1 VSCTGK
7 LTQADEQMM
16 HRHKSEQEVAIERK
30 WRARL
35 IQSATAEDF
44 QQAYDELHD
53 LFLQEQ
59 EGAAEIYEEVNP
71 RGMDN
76 ARRAI
81 LRKIGS
87 GQCVLEVG
95 CGDGQTSRLLAKQ
108 GNEVVSIDISA
119 VALDVARGLASDEG
133 LALEYRYGDA
143 RSLDLPDASFD
154 YVVSE
159 HFVEHLSSDD
169 LLTHL
174 AEVRRVL
181 KPGGHYLMATPSRL
195 WNGRR
200 SVGFHLRVY
209 TLAELCGVVRAS
221 GLKASWLEPR
231 FMRRFG
237 LVLEVQSPWLWL
249 AFFWERLLETVRIW
263 QWPVAIRG
271 RVIPSV
277 IVSATNSA

>member
-1 VSCTGK
+1 
-7 LTQADEQMM
+7 MM
-16 HRHKSEQEVAIERK
+16 HRNKSEQEVAIERK
-30 WRARL
+30 WRDRL
-35 IQSATAEDF
+35 SQSATAEDF
-44 QQAYDELHD
+44 QHAYDELHG

-59 EGAAEIYEEVNP
+59 QSVGEIYVEVNP

-81 LRKIGS
+81 LRQIGS
-87 GQCVLEVG
+87 GQRVLEVG
-95 CGDGQTSRLLAKQ
+95 CGDGETSRLLAKQ
-108 GNEVVSIDISA
+108 GNGVLSIDISA
-119 VALDVARGLASDEG
+119 VALDVARRLASNEG

-159 HFVEHLSSDD
+159 HFVEHLTSDD

-181 KPGGHYLMATPSRL
+181 KPGGCYLMATPSRL
-195 WNGRR
+195 WNGRQ
-200 SVGFHLRVY
+200 SVGFHLHVY
-209 TLAELCGVVRAS
+209 TLAELCNVVQSS

-231 FMRRFG
+231 FVRRFG
-237 LVLEVQSPWLWL
+237 QVLEVQGSWLRL
-249 AFFWERLLETVRIW
+249 PFFWERLLDAVLIW
-263 QWPVAIRG
+263 RWPEAIRS

-277 IVSATNSA
+277 VVNATNA